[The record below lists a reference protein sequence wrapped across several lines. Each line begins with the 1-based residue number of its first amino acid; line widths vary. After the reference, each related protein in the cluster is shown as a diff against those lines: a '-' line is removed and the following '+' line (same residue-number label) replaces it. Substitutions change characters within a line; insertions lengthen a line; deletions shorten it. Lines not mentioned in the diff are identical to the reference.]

1 MKTSKKI
8 YLLTLVVLS
17 IVILM
22 PFIYASAAITIKSD
36 NEQDLIVRILDPFN
50 NNVLESHNVQTND
63 EGIASFDYT
72 GNSTAIT
79 IKVMNIVNKQ
89 VNDTKTF
96 GPIPAENSLNLN
108 FLTGEIEDEQKPA
121 VIPEKQPET
130 NVTNT
135 ETSNNSEL
143 LINELASS
151 QASSSTGAV
160 IGGVGNFIN
169 KSKMYIF
176 AVLVIA
182 VIGVLVMYGFRRKKA
197 NRVLHLNLESGY

>member
-1 MKTSKKI
+1 
-8 YLLTLVVLS
+8 
-17 IVILM
+17 
-22 PFIYASAAITIKSD
+22 
-36 NEQDLIVRILDPFN
+36 
-50 NNVLESHNVQTND
+50 
-63 EGIASFDYT
+63 
-72 GNSTAIT
+72 
-79 IKVMNIVNKQ
+79 MNIVNKQ

-197 NRVLHLNLESGY
+197 NTSTSFHKDNSDMPIVLDKDLSNAEEKLRQVQREINRIKNQGKIKEAEKRVAQDQSDLDNLRKGL